1 MVSAPT
7 PTQASDGMCVGE
19 SVIVYPQP
27 LGWWGGQL
35 WVRVPMP
42 PNCGSL
48 IFDGQEWPGGPS
60 VFRIFGL
67 PGDWAIVQGTWYAI
81 RADFDPQAVALRVAG
96 GRQVWDMRFGA
107 PVLLAGQI
115 VPPMLVPPAPPGPVC
130 AQESRMTGPLS
141 SIRIGDGRQEVYNVD
156 IVAGFNALI
165 MDGQEYSGG
174 PHVYRIFWSSVPRW
188 TYSGATWWLIC
199 GDPIAIAHRINQTNP
214 GEIWDMRTGT
224 RIW

>member
-1 MVSAPT
+1 MLVMGAPA
-7 PTQASDGMCVGE
+7 PVGASDGACVGE

-35 WVRVPMP
+35 WVRVQMP

-60 VFRIFGL
+60 VLRIFGL

-81 RADFDPQAVALRVAG
+81 RADLNPQEIALRIAG
-96 GRQVWDMRFGA
+96 GRQVWDMRFGM
-107 PVLLAGQI
+107 PILLAGPVSQ
-115 VPPMLVPPAPPGPVC
+115 PAPPPVPAC
-130 AQESRMTGPLS
+130 TQESRITGPIS
-141 SIRIGDGRQEVYNVD
+141 SAKLGDGRQTVYNID
-156 IVAGFNALI
+156 LVAGFNALI

-174 PHVYRIFWSSVPRW
+174 PHVFRIFGSSVSSW
-188 TYSGATWWLIC
+188 TYAGATWWLIC
-199 GDPIAIAHRINQTNP
+199 GDPIAVAQRMAQNSP